1 MPALFRVTHRD
12 TECICSMKECRSR
25 FDTRCELRA
34 TPRFNSIKNFRAPW
48 RFSMLPSDLD
58 IWMPRMDGLAE
69 GTGVLHVLDV
79 LN

>member
-1 MPALFRVTHRD
+1 MTTPVKGRSLSLLEHAGCDVRSAADGEEALQKVRTD
-12 TECICSMKECRSR
+12 N
-25 FDTRCELRA
+25 FDL
-34 TPRFNSIKNFRAPW
+34 
-48 RFSMLPSDLD
+48 MLLD